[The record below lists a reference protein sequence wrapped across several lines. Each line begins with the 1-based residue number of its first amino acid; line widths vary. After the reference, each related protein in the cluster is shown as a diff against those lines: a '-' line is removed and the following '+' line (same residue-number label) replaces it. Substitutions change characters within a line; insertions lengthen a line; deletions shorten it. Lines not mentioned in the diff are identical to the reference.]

1 MPYQRDLQHVDP
13 RARRGP
19 IMRRVLS
26 LMDRSAFA
34 KLETS
39 LFYRLTAW
47 RIVPVLM
54 RLTGGRFA
62 GLVPLPFGVI
72 ETRDA
77 RNGSRHRRAVLY
89 FHDGDR
95 VIVIPS
101 KAGWPEDPFWY
112 QNAVADPAVRF
123 ESKPFRAAVVEE
135 PDSQKRLWSLA
146 DEFYPPSRAYRERAS
161 RSGRAIPIVELIPS
175 SDS

>member
-1 MPYQRDLQHVDP
+1 MSYQRDLPHVNP

-19 IMRRVLS
+19 VMRVALR
-26 LMDRSAFA
+26 LMDKSAFA

-39 LFYRLTAW
+39 LPYRLTAW
-47 RIVPVLM
+47 RIVPILM
-54 RLTGGRFA
+54 RLTGGHFA
-62 GLVPLPFGVI
+62 ALAPLPFGVI

-77 RNGSRHRRAVLY
+77 RNGGWHRRAVLY

-95 VIVIPS
+95 VVVIPS

-123 ESKPFRAAVVEE
+123 ESRPFRAATVEE
-135 PDSQKRLWSLA
+135 LDAQTRLWGLA
-146 DEFYPPSRAYRERAS
+146 EEFYPPTRAYRERAAHC
-161 RSGRAIPIVELIPS
+161 GRTIPVVQLIPES
-175 SDS
+175 NS

>member
-1 MPYQRDLQHVDP
+1 MPSQRALPHVDP

-19 IMRRVLS
+19 IMRTALR
-26 LMDRSAFA
+26 LMYSGGFA
-34 KLETS
+34 KFETS
-39 LFYRLTAW
+39 LLYRLTAW

-62 GLVPLPFGVI
+62 RLVPLPFGVI

-77 RNGSRHRRAVLY
+77 RNGDPHRRAVLY

-112 QNAVADPAVRF
+112 RNAVADPAVRF
-123 ESKPFRAAVVEE
+123 ESMPFRAATVED
-135 PDSQKRLWSLA
+135 PGSQKRLWSLA
-146 DEFYPPSRAYRERAS
+146 DEFYPPCRAYRERAA
-161 RSGRAIPIVELIPS
+161 RGGRTIPILQLIPEPGP
-175 SDS
+175 